1 MALSGG
7 YHALGLLIG
16 PFLLE
21 LYLFLLV
28 LEPLDPIFHSLYLH
42 LFFYELVVIF
52 KHFKPVGM
60 NTSLTESAVGE
71 GYYRALNVKV
81 RKTAH
86 RCIVSATR

>member
-28 LEPLDPIFHSLYLH
+28 LEPLDPIFHRLHLH

-52 KHFKPVGM
+52 QHFKPVGM

-81 RKTAH
+81 WKTAH